1 MSLSE
6 GPLKLGITPST
17 QFTAEVASS
26 TQLVATTLPVTKYLA
41 VVEPSSFLITAQS
54 LAQTKYTANIAP
66 TSKYSNIIGIS
77 TKLKVIIT
85 EGLFLGDDKD
95 YAVEGY
101 VLEGYFGVEELF

>member
-6 GPLKLGITPST
+6 GPLKLSITPST
-17 QFTAEVASS
+17 QFTAEVAPS

-41 VVEPSSFLITAQS
+41 VVEPNSFLIAQT
-54 LAQTKYTANIAP
+54 LAQTKYAASIMA